1 MDGKKIKKIIDD
13 FLKNKNIN
21 VLIIIVVIVTF
32 LLLALNVIKPSK
44 DKYSNKETATSSGVE
59 SESLKDN
66 SNESKVKDE
75 YEREQKEQ
83 LTSILKKMDGV
94 GSVDVMISFESGEK
108 KVPAYNEDTQ
118 TSVTEETD
126 SEGGKR
132 VNEQKNDGSK
142 VVMRTQDNENE
153 PFILQTYKPKVISV
167 FIVAEGAENS
177 KTKYEIQ
184 KVVSNLYNLSIDKVN
199 VYSMKG

>member
-1 MDGKKIKKIIDD
+1 MDGKKIKKMIDD
-13 FLKNKNIN
+13 FFKNKNISM
-21 VLIIIVVIVTF
+21 LIAIVVIITF
-32 LLLALNVIKPSK
+32 LLLALNVITPSK
-44 DKYSNKETATSSGVE
+44 GDSNREVSTSSGSE
-59 SESLKDN
+59 SENLNDKSD
-66 SNESKVKDE
+66 ETKVNDE

-83 LTSILKKMDGV
+83 LISILKKMDGV

-108 KVPAYNEDTQ
+108 KVPAYDEDTQ

-142 VVMRTQDNENE
+142 VVMTTRDEGNE

-167 FIVAEGAENS
+167 FVVAEGAENS

-199 VYSMKG
+199 VYSMNS

>member
-1 MDGKKIKKIIDD
+1 MDKKNLRKSIDN
-13 FLKNKNIN
+13 FFKSKNVSKL
-21 VLIIIVVIVTF
+21 VAIVIAVIV
-32 LLLALNVIKPSK
+32 LLLGLSVVKPSN
-44 DKYSNKETATSSGVE
+44 NKEEVYTSGLVE
-59 SESLKDN
+59 NKDSEDSTYKGKETN
-66 SNESKVKDE
+66 Q
-75 YEREQKEQ
+75 YELEQKEE
-83 LTSILKKMDGV
+83 LISILKKMDGV

-108 KVPAYNEDTQ
+108 KVPAYDQDTQ

-142 VVMRTQDNENE
+142 VVMTTDNKGNE
-153 PFILQTYKPKVISV
+153 PFIIQTYKPKVISV
-167 FIVAEGAENS
+167 FVVAEGAENS

-199 VYSMKG
+199 VYSMKN

>member
-1 MDGKKIKKIIDD
+1 MDGKKIKKMIDG
-13 FLKNKNIN
+13 FLKNKNISM
-21 VLIIIVVIVTF
+21 LIAIVVIITF
-32 LLLALNVIKPSK
+32 LLLALNVITPSK
-44 DKYSNKETATSSGVE
+44 GDSNRDVSTSSGSE
-59 SESLKDN
+59 SENLNDKSD
-66 SNESKVKDE
+66 ETKVNDE

-83 LTSILKKMDGV
+83 LISILKKMDGV

-108 KVPAYNEDTQ
+108 KVPAYDEDTQ

-142 VVMRTQDNENE
+142 VVMTTRDEGNE

-167 FIVAEGAENS
+167 FVVAEGAENS

-199 VYSMKG
+199 VYSMNS

>member
-1 MDGKKIKKIIDD
+1 MDKKNLRKSIDN
-13 FLKNKNIN
+13 FFKSKNVSKL
-21 VLIIIVVIVTF
+21 VAIVIAVIV
-32 LLLALNVIKPSK
+32 LLLGLSVVKPS
-44 DKYSNKETATSSGVE
+44 DNKEEVYTSGLVE
-59 SESLKDN
+59 NKDSEDSTYK
-66 SNESKVKDE
+66 SKE
-75 YEREQKEQ
+75 TNQYELEQKEE
-83 LTSILKKMDGV
+83 LISILKKMDGV

-108 KVPAYNEDTQ
+108 KVPAYDQDTQ

-142 VVMRTQDNENE
+142 VVMTTDNKGNE
-153 PFILQTYKPKVISV
+153 PFIIQTYKPKVISV
-167 FIVAEGAENS
+167 FVVAEGAENS

-199 VYSMKG
+199 VYSMKN

>member
-1 MDGKKIKKIIDD
+1 MDIKKVRKVINNFFKNKKISKLVAVIIAA
-13 FLKNKNIN
+13 
-21 VLIIIVVIVTF
+21 IV
-32 LLLALNVIKPSK
+32 LLLGLSVINLESDNKKEIYTSGLVENNEDKNNETKSK
-44 DKYSNKETATSSGVE
+44 EIDKYE
-59 SESLKDN
+59 L
-66 SNESKVKDE
+66 
-75 YEREQKEQ
+75 EQKEE
-83 LTSILKKMDGV
+83 LIAILKKMDGV

-108 KVPAYNEDTQ
+108 KVPAYDQDTQ

-142 VVMRTQDNENE
+142 VVMTTDGKGNE
-153 PFILQTYKPKVISV
+153 PFIIQTYKPKVISV
-167 FIVAEGAENS
+167 FVVAEGAENS

-199 VYSMKG
+199 VYSMKN

>member
-1 MDGKKIKKIIDD
+1 MDKKKLRKSIDN
-13 FLKNKNIN
+13 FFKSKNVSKL
-21 VLIIIVVIVTF
+21 VAIVIAVIV
-32 LLLALNVIKPSK
+32 LLLGLSVVKPSN
-44 DKYSNKETATSSGVE
+44 NKEEVYTSGLVE
-59 SESLKDN
+59 NKDSEDSTYK
-66 SNESKVKDE
+66 SKE
-75 YEREQKEQ
+75 TNQYELEQKEE
-83 LTSILKKMDGV
+83 LISILKKMDGV

-108 KVPAYNEDTQ
+108 KVPAYDQDTQ

-142 VVMRTQDNENE
+142 VVMTTDNKGNE
-153 PFILQTYKPKVISV
+153 PFIIQTYKPKVISV
-167 FIVAEGAENS
+167 FVVAEGAENS

-199 VYSMKG
+199 VYSMKN

>member
-1 MDGKKIKKIIDD
+1 MDVKKIKKIIEDS
-13 FLKNKNIN
+13 LKNKNISKL
-21 VLIIIVVIVTF
+21 VAIVIAVIV
-32 LLLALNVIKPSK
+32 LLLALNVLKPSGNT
-44 DKYSNKETATSSGVE
+44 NKEVYTSGIVDDKDLNDTSYKSNATE
-59 SESLKDN
+59 K
-66 SNESKVKDE
+66 
-75 YEREQKEQ
+75 YELEQKEE
-83 LTSILKKMDGV
+83 LISILKKMHGV

-108 KVPAYNEDTQ
+108 KIPAYDQDTQ

-142 VVMRTQDNENE
+142 VVMTTDDKGNE
-153 PFILQTYKPKVISV
+153 PFIIQTYKPKVISV
-167 FIVAEGAENS
+167 FVVAEGAENS

-199 VYSMKG
+199 VYSMKN

>member
-1 MDGKKIKKIIDD
+1 MDKKKLRKSIDN
-13 FLKNKNIN
+13 FFKSKNVSKL
-21 VLIIIVVIVTF
+21 VAIVIAVIV
-32 LLLALNVIKPSK
+32 LLLGLSVVKPS
-44 DKYSNKETATSSGVE
+44 DNKEEVYTSGLVE
-59 SESLKDN
+59 NKDSEDSTYK
-66 SNESKVKDE
+66 SKE
-75 YEREQKEQ
+75 TNQYELEQKEE
-83 LTSILKKMDGV
+83 LISILKKMDGV

-108 KVPAYNEDTQ
+108 KVPAYDQDTQ

-142 VVMRTQDNENE
+142 VVMTTDNKGNE
-153 PFILQTYKPKVISV
+153 PFIIQTYKPKVISV
-167 FIVAEGAENS
+167 FVVAEGAENS

-199 VYSMKG
+199 VYSMKN

>member
-1 MDGKKIKKIIDD
+1 MDKKNLRKSIDN
-13 FLKNKNIN
+13 FFKSKNVSKL
-21 VLIIIVVIVTF
+21 VAIVIAVIV
-32 LLLALNVIKPSK
+32 LLLGLSVVKPSN
-44 DKYSNKETATSSGVE
+44 NKEEVYTSGLVE
-59 SESLKDN
+59 NKDSEDSTYK
-66 SNESKVKDE
+66 SKE
-75 YEREQKEQ
+75 TNQYELEQKEE
-83 LTSILKKMDGV
+83 LISILKKMDGV

-108 KVPAYNEDTQ
+108 KVPAYDQDTQ

-142 VVMRTQDNENE
+142 VVMTTDNKGNE
-153 PFILQTYKPKVISV
+153 PFIIQTYKPKVISV
-167 FIVAEGAENS
+167 FVVAEGAENS

-199 VYSMKG
+199 VYSMKN

>member
-21 VLIIIVVIVTF
+21 KLIIIIVIITF
-32 LLLALNVIKPSK
+32 LLLALNVLKPSK
-44 DKYSNKETATSSGVE
+44 EKYSNQETATSSGLE
-59 SESLKDN
+59 SEGLNNN
-66 SNESKVKDE
+66 SAESSVKDE

-83 LTSILKKMDGV
+83 LTTILKKMDGV

-108 KVPAYNEDTQ
+108 KVPAYDEDTQ

-142 VVMRTQDNENE
+142 VVMTTKDDGNE

-167 FIVAEGAENS
+167 FVVAEGAENS

-184 KVVSNLYNLSIDKVN
+184 KVVSNLYDLSIDKVN
-199 VYSMKG
+199 VYSMNS

>member
-1 MDGKKIKKIIDD
+1 MDGKKLKKVIDD
-13 FLKNKNIN
+13 FLKNKNTSM
-21 VLIIIVVIVTF
+21 LIIIVVIITF
-32 LLLALNVIKPSK
+32 LLLALNVLKPSK
-44 DKYSNKETATSSGVE
+44 DKYSNNEIATSNGVE
-59 SESLKDN
+59 SESLKEN

-83 LTSILKKMDGV
+83 LTTILKKMDGV

-132 VNEQKNDGSK
+132 VNEQKNDGSQ
-142 VVMRTQDNENE
+142 VVMKTQDNENE

-199 VYSMKG
+199 VYSMKS

>member
-1 MDGKKIKKIIDD
+1 MGKKNLRKSIDN
-13 FLKNKNIN
+13 FFKSKNVSKL
-21 VLIIIVVIVTF
+21 VAIVIAVIV
-32 LLLALNVIKPSK
+32 LLLGLSVVKPS
-44 DKYSNKETATSSGVE
+44 DNKEEVYTSGLVE
-59 SESLKDN
+59 NKDSEDSTYK
-66 SNESKVKDE
+66 SKE
-75 YEREQKEQ
+75 TNQYELEQKEE
-83 LTSILKKMDGV
+83 LISILKKMDGV

-108 KVPAYNEDTQ
+108 KVPAYDQDTQ

-142 VVMRTQDNENE
+142 VVMTTDNKGNE
-153 PFILQTYKPKVISV
+153 PFIIQTYKPKVISV
-167 FIVAEGAENS
+167 FVVAEGAENS

-199 VYSMKG
+199 VYSMKN

>member
-21 VLIIIVVIVTF
+21 MLIIIVVIVTF
-32 LLLALNVIKPSK
+32 LLLTLNVLKPSK
-44 DKYSNKETATSSGVE
+44 EKYSNKETATSSGVE
-59 SESLKDN
+59 SESLKEN

-167 FIVAEGAENS
+167 FVVAEGAENS